1 MKNLS
6 DLVNIVLLV
15 IVFGQTRG
23 FEYGMRG
30 DILKVYRSAKEGI
43 ISSGKPKDLMYYGQ
57 I

>member
-6 DLVNIVLLV
+6 VVNIVLLV
-15 IVFGQTRG
+15 IVFSQTRG

-30 DILKVYRSAKEGI
+30 DILKVYRSAKEGL
-43 ISSGKPKDLMYYGQ
+43 ISSGKPKDL